1 MLTLAD
7 AATRAALT
15 ARIQALAPNAA
26 ARWGRM
32 QAPEMLAHCRDSMR
46 MAYGELYCAPKRVS
60 LARLGVSKWLVLRVL
75 PFPKGAPTAPELV
88 ARRPDPWDVE
98 RDALVGLIARF
109 DLERARGTWP
119 AHPLFGNLTYEQWG
133 QLGWKHLD
141 HHLRQFGV

>member
-88 ARRPDPWDVE
+88 ARRPDPGTLNVTPSSGSLHASTSNVLAVPG
-98 RDALVGLIARF
+98 RRTHS
-109 DLERARGTWP
+109 LET
-119 AHPLFGNLTYEQWG
+119 
-133 QLGWKHLD
+133 
-141 HHLRQFGV
+141 